1 MKILFLDIDG
11 VLNSARYDR
20 EKATDSGNID
30 PSRLELVKEII
41 EKTEARIVLSS
52 TWREHWE
59 KDPTLC
65 DGDGTEINRI
75 FAEHGLIIFDKTP
88 VLPRNSSRAA
98 EIGAWLEEHPDVTVY
113 AILDDETF
121 GWTEELTSHWV
132 KTNHRIGYG
141 LEETHVARVIELLNA
156 N

>member
-20 EKATDSGNID
+20 EKATEDGNID
-30 PSRLELVKEII
+30 ASRLELVKEII
-41 EKTEARIVLSS
+41 EKTGARIVLSS

-65 DGDGTEINRI
+65 DNDGAEINRI
-75 FAEHGLIIFDKTP
+75 FAEYGLTVFDKTP
-88 VLPRNSSRAA
+88 ILPQHSPRAV
-98 EIGAWLEEHPDVTVY
+98 EIGAWLEEHPEATAY

-121 GWTEELTSHWV
+121 GWTEALASHWV
-132 KTNHRIGYG
+132 KTNPRIGRG
-141 LEETHVARVIELLNA
+141 LEKAHVARAIELLNA